1 MLNPGKAIVALMGA
15 VALTMSASVP
25 AASSVAA
32 SNDPFSIGMAA
43 QHKAYRAHY
52 GAASLVLDP
61 ELTRYATNWAQ
72 RLAVADGE
80 LSNSRGPYG
89 ENLFM
94 SWPAQPTPADVV
106 KAWMDGAA
114 KYDYSRPG
122 FSNATGNF
130 TQVVWK
136 GSRKLGV
143 GLARSASDRWYV
155 IAVYDPP
162 GNYLGQFPQ
171 NVGRYQ

>member
-1 MLNPGKAIVALMGA
+1 MRNLGKVVVALMGA
-15 VALTMSASVP
+15 AALTMSASVP
-25 AASSVAA
+25 AASSVAER
-32 SNDPFSIGMAA
+32 NDSFSTGMAA

-52 GAASLVLDP
+52 GAEPLDLDP
-61 ELTRYATNWAQ
+61 ELTRYATRRAQ
-72 RLAVADGE
+72 KMAAADGA
-80 LSNSRGPYG
+80 LSRSHGPYG

-94 SWPAQPTPADVV
+94 SWPNQPTAAEVV

-114 KYDYSRPG
+114 EYDYDNPG

-136 GSRKLGV
+136 SSKKLGV
-143 GLARSASDRWYV
+143 GLARSVSDRWYV
-155 IAVYDPP
+155 VAVYDPP
-162 GNYLGQFPQ
+162 GNYTGQFAQ

>member
-1 MLNPGKAIVALMGA
+1 MLNPGKVVVALMGA
-15 VALTMSASVP
+15 AALTMSASVP
-25 AASSVAA
+25 AASSVAV
-32 SNDPFSIGMAA
+32 SKDSFSIGMAA

-52 GAASLVLDP
+52 GAEPLVLDP
-61 ELTRYATNWAQ
+61 ELTRYATNRAQ
-72 RLAVADGE
+72 KMAAADGA
-80 LSNSRGPYG
+80 LSSSRGPYG

-94 SWPAQPTPADVV
+94 SWPTQPTPAEVV

-114 KYDYSRPG
+114 EYDYGNPG

-162 GNYLGQFPQ
+162 GNYTGQFPQ

>member
-1 MLNPGKAIVALMGA
+1 MLNPGKVVVALMGA
-15 VALTMSASVP
+15 AALAMSASVP
-25 AASSVAA
+25 AASSVAV
-32 SNDPFSIGMAA
+32 SKDSFSIGMAA

-52 GAASLVLDP
+52 GAEPLVLDP
-61 ELTRYATNWAQ
+61 ELTRYATNRAQ
-72 RLAVADGE
+72 KMAAADGA
-80 LSNSRGPYG
+80 LSSSRGPYG

-94 SWPAQPTPADVV
+94 SWPTQPTPAEVV
-106 KAWMDGAA
+106 KAWMAGAA
-114 KYDYSRPG
+114 EYDYGNPG

-162 GNYLGQFPQ
+162 GNYTGQFPQ